1 MEGSEM
7 GKRRH
12 PLLRHRLDVEQGS
25 NPSGC
30 GRKTSAMDWKSIR
43 KTLEA
48 GTGEPASWFTGVALD
63 ADGRWASWKQGRL
76 SRDHS
81 AAEATQ
87 ARDWWSLGRASWVE
101 TVKATELG
109 KGTGHAQVRAR
120 WREGLRSGIRT
131 EWRVSWDALS
141 LSNSSLY
148 SCGVTLKVTG
158 ENRLERPSGL
168 AGRKHL

>member
-7 GKRRH
+7 GKRQR

-48 GTGEPASWFTGVALD
+48 GIGEPASWFTGVALD
-63 ADGRWASWKQGRL
+63 ADGKWVRWKQGRL

-81 AAEATQ
+81 ELLKPPRQ
-87 ARDWWSLGRASWVE
+87 E
-101 TVKATELG
+101 TGGAWAGLV
-109 KGTGHAQVRAR
+109 
-120 WREGLRSGIRT
+120 GLR
-131 EWRVSWDALS
+131 
-141 LSNSSLY
+141 
-148 SCGVTLKVTG
+148 
-158 ENRLERPSGL
+158 P
-168 AGRKHL
+168 